1 MANDAYFSNPLSET
15 SRKWGGGLKKLNT
28 YIKHSLVSFPYLTKT
43 EKCLEC
49 NYVQVSLA
57 NIFA

>member
-1 MANDAYFSNPLSET
+1 MTYIFKILSLKHQENEV
-15 SRKWGGGLKKLNT
+15 GGLKKLNT